1 MRKRPKMSANAVSGL
16 LASNMEFHVLY
27 KIGVVSEPMV
37 GTELR
42 YEAFPDGFLDWYFRL
57 VGHEVWREIQIQIL
71 GLDDSN
77 YFHQGGYFLS
87 LLTQRGQNKSE
98 IIKYK
103 VRSAK
108 K

>member
-1 MRKRPKMSANAVSGL
+1 MGYAIK
-16 LASNMEFHVLY
+16 
-27 KIGVVSEPMV
+27 
-37 GTELR
+37 
-42 YEAFPDGFLDWYFRL
+42 DGHFRVDSRL
-57 VGHEVWREIQIQIL
+57 VGHWLRREIQIQIP

-77 YFHQGGYFLS
+77 YLHQGGYFLA
-87 LLTQRGQNKSE
+87 QRGQNQSE